1 MYPHTLT
8 QLDRWNP
15 FSTPFSG
22 MHQNEQPVQGA
33 PEEAHPKRKL
43 PSVDYDNGEAGEFVH
58 WSEEVQ
64 WFEDQLEEKK
74 EGAVANGKASWHTTR
89 ILTRA
94 MVANSNGIQ
103 KAFGQQ
109 NKEIIPNGIHGPKD
123 IKLWMPLWAKLA
135 GFLVFGVLTGCLLY
149 IFQVDEIVSPPP
161 VEEVIQE
168 PEDTGMFTWE
178 WISIVVAE
186 TVGEFIFLTKSLFSI
201 FLGGFDY
208 IIV

>member
-1 MYPHTLT
+1 
-8 QLDRWNP
+8 
-15 FSTPFSG
+15 
-22 MHQNEQPVQGA
+22 
-33 PEEAHPKRKL
+33 
-43 PSVDYDNGEAGEFVH
+43 
-58 WSEEVQ
+58 
-64 WFEDQLEEKK
+64 
-74 EGAVANGKASWHTTR
+74 
-89 ILTRA
+89 
-94 MVANSNGIQ
+94 
-103 KAFGQQ
+103 
-109 NKEIIPNGIHGPKD
+109 
-123 IKLWMPLWAKLA
+123 MPLWAKLA